1 MNPGDRDQAPDV
13 SLVTPLSLASSFR
26 FPLQSRA
33 ARRDLLWGAA
43 LLVLLPGLGWLL
55 NMGHRIKV
63 VHRMQH
69 GEPPWPA
76 WNDYAGLFKHG
87 LITLG
92 GMIAYYAP
100 GAVLAIAAW
109 KTESVALGA
118 VASILL
124 AGATVAIPGFMSH
137 YCRRFDPAEI
147 YNPMRALRRCL
158 QGGASYWHAWAI
170 ALTAL
175 ALSFAGLLGLGIGF
189 LVTSV
194 WFWQVAGFAFASV
207 FTRRFELDRFAAPPA
222 SQPSPRYTASTL

>member
-1 MNPGDRDQAPDV
+1 MTTSRDVKLEIDLA
-13 SLVTPLSLASSFR
+13 TPLSLASSFR
-26 FPLQSRA
+26 FPLQTRA

-43 LLVLLPGLGWLL
+43 LLLLLPGVGWLL

-76 WNDYAGLFKHG
+76 WNDYSGLFKHG

-92 GMIAYYAP
+92 GMIAYYSP
-100 GAVLAIAAW
+100 GTALAIGAW
-109 KTESVALGA
+109 KTESLALGGVAL
-118 VASILL
+118 VLL
-124 AGATVAIPGFMSH
+124 VGATVAVPGFMSH
-137 YCRRFDPAEI
+137 YCRHFDPAEI
-147 YNPMRALRRCL
+147 YNPLRALRRCL

-175 ALSFAGLLGLGIGF
+175 VLSFAGLLGIGIGF

-194 WFWQVAGFAFASV
+194 WFWQVAGFSFASV
-207 FTRRFELDRFAAPPA
+207 FTRRFALDGPA
-222 SQPSPRYTASTL
+222 RLSS

>member
-1 MNPGDRDQAPDV
+1 MNPSDRNQALDI
-13 SLVTPLSLASSFR
+13 SLVTPLSVASSFR

-43 LLVLLPGLGWLL
+43 LLVLLPGVGWLL

-63 VHRMQH
+63 VHRMQRS
-69 GEPPWPA
+69 EPPWPA
-76 WNDYAGLFKHG
+76 WNDYTELFKHG

-92 GMIAYYAP
+92 GMIAYYVP
-100 GAVLAIAAW
+100 GAALAIAAW

-124 AGATVAIPGFMSH
+124 ACATIAIPGFMSH

-158 QGGASYWHAWAI
+158 QGGTAYWQAWAI

-194 WFWQVAGFAFASV
+194 WFWQVAGFSFASV
-207 FTRRFELDRFAAPPA
+207 FTRRFALDGVAAPPA
-222 SQPSPRYTASTL
+222 S

>member
-1 MNPGDRDQAPDV
+1 MNPSDRDQALDI
-13 SLVTPLSLASSFR
+13 SLVTPLSVGSSFR

-43 LLVLLPGLGWLL
+43 LLVLLPGVGWLL

-76 WNDYAGLFKHG
+76 WNDYAELFKHG

-92 GMIAYYAP
+92 GMIAYYSP
-100 GAVLAIAAW
+100 GAALAIAAW
-109 KTESVALGA
+109 KTQSLALA
-118 VASILL
+118 TAALILL
-124 AGATVAIPGFMSH
+124 TCATIAIPGFMSH

-147 YNPMRALRRCL
+147 YDPMRALRRCL
-158 QGGASYWHAWAI
+158 EGGASYWRAWAI

-194 WFWQVAGFAFASV
+194 WFWQVAGFSFASV
-207 FTRRFELDRFAAPPA
+207 FTRRFALDGDAGSEPSAGA
-222 SQPSPRYTASTL
+222 S

>member
-1 MNPGDRDQAPDV
+1 MNRGDRDQALDI
-13 SLVTPLSLASSFR
+13 SLATPLSLASSLR
-26 FPLQSRA
+26 FPLQTPA

-76 WNDYAGLFKHG
+76 WNGYPELCKHG

-92 GMIAYYAP
+92 GMIAYYSP
-100 GAVLAIAAW
+100 GAALAIAAW
-109 KTESVALGA
+109 KTESPGLGTAAL
-118 VASILL
+118 VLL
-124 AGATVAIPGFMSH
+124 VCATIAIPGFMSH

-158 QGGASYWHAWAI
+158 QGGAAYWHAWAI
-170 ALTAL
+170 ALTGL
-175 ALSFAGLLGLGIGF
+175 ALSSAGLLGLGAGF

-194 WFWQVAGFAFASV
+194 WFWQVAGFSFASV
-207 FTRRFELDRFAAPPA
+207 FTRRFALDGTSSGSPA
-222 SQPSPRYTASTL
+222 QLSPRNTASIL